1 MDRLVV
7 DADIF
12 APMVPLFDSTRGLY
26 NTWFNTLCAPVPGFI
41 LGRFGAQHSNLPP
54 RRAMILVSVMGVHHH
69 SPHIVAAEAGQ
80 GG

>member
-26 NTWFNTLCAPVPGFI
+26 NTWFNTLYAPVPGFI
-41 LGRFGAQHSNLPP
+41 PRRSGAEHLSLSPS
-54 RRAMILVSVMGVHHH
+54 RAMIV
-69 SPHIVAAEAGQ
+69 VAARGVRRRGPLVVAAQDGQ